1 MRRVL
6 TLTVAAA
13 LAASALPL
21 PALAQA
27 AAAAAPAAGGGDGGR
42 YDPAPW
48 WMRAPIIASTGYVQK
63 EVLANR
69 AGFNA
74 SFQGV
79 EKTAADA
86 TRSAT
91 DQVRELMTAL
101 AALGPSKVRVTT
113 AVSISPIYEQYRDKD
128 GTLIPNQRADKI
140 DKYQANVTVMVEVKD
155 LSVLERAYALTVA
168 ARPTSAGQVYFSLQP
183 DNETR
188 AALFTASVADATSR
202 ARQAAEAAGARLG
215 PVRLIDPTGRAC
227 DTDVLVAGA
236 PRGGNDSEPTY
247 DRESRAPMAAPP
259 PPPPPPPPGQM
270 TLEQR
275 ADQLRLPLQPP
286 LQTLES
292 KVCVVF
298 SVVN

>member
-1 MRRVL
+1 MRRAL

-13 LAASALPL
+13 LCALP
-21 PALAQA
+21 PVALAQA
-27 AAAAAPAAGGGDGGR
+27 APAAPSAAPSDTAR
-42 YDPAPW
+42 YDSAPW

-101 AALGPSKVRVTT
+101 AALGPAKVRVTT
-113 AVSISPIYEQYRDKD
+113 AVSISPIYDQYRDKD
-128 GTLIPNQRADKI
+128 GNLIPNQRADKI

-168 ARPTSAGQVYFSLQP
+168 ARPTSAGQVYFTLQP
-183 DNETR
+183 DNEVR
-188 AALFTASVADATSR
+188 ADLFKASVADAAGR

-236 PRGGNDSEPTY
+236 PRGDNGSEPTY
-247 DRESRAPMAAPP
+247 DRAASAVMAPAPP
-259 PPPPPPPPGQM
+259 PPPPAPGQM

-298 SVVN
+298 SLVN